1 MSKTRAV
8 SISRA
13 DRAMSV
19 RTMAYCAFLIA
30 LSVVLARLIIPMP
43 SADTRFSIEAIP
55 IFLAGALFGPLA
67 GGMVGFAADFI
78 GCLFSPYGYNPI
90 FAVPPILYGVC
101 GGLFRPL
108 LAKKMSILTLIMA
121 WIPPVVVGS
130 ILYQSVTLALMY
142 GTEDSFLANIA
153 VYLSARSIQ
162 FGITI
167 VLNILITHLLF
178 RAKVFE
184 RAKVWPP
191 RFAKQ

>member
-1 MSKTRAV
+1 MSKTGFR
-8 SISRA
+8 SGKT
-13 DRAMSV
+13 MSV
-19 RTMAYCAFLIA
+19 KTMAYCAFLIA

-43 SADTRFSIEAIP
+43 SADTRFSIEAVP
-55 IFLAGALFGPLA
+55 IFLAGVLFGPLA

-78 GCLFSPYGYNPI
+78 GCLFSPFGYNPL
-90 FAVPPILYGVC
+90 FAIPPILYGVC
-101 GGLFRPL
+101 AGLFRPL
-108 LAKKMSILTLIMA
+108 LARKTSIPALIVA
-121 WIPPVVVGS
+121 WLPPVIFGS
-130 ILYQSVTLALMY
+130 VLYQSATLAFMY
-142 GTEDSFLANIA
+142 GTEDSFLANFT

-191 RFAKQ
+191 KSK

>member
-1 MSKTRAV
+1 MSKTGVV
-8 SISRA
+8 SVSRA
-13 DRAMSV
+13 SRVMSV
-19 RTMAYCAFLIA
+19 RTMAYSAFLIA

-108 LAKKMSILTLIMA
+108 LAKDVSVLTLFMA
-121 WIPPVVVGS
+121 WLPPVALGS
-130 ILYQSVTLALMY
+130 VLYQSVTLALMY
-142 GTEDSFLANIA
+142 GTEDSFLANLT

-191 RFAKQ
+191 KLKHS

>member
-1 MSKTRAV
+1 MSKTGIRTGKT
-8 SISRA
+8 
-13 DRAMSV
+13 MSV
-19 RTMAYCAFLIA
+19 KTMAYCAFLIA

-43 SADTRFSIEAIP
+43 SADTRFSIEAVP

-78 GCLFSPYGYNPI
+78 GCLFSPYGYNPL
-90 FAVPPILYGVC
+90 FSVPPILYGVC
-101 GGLFRPL
+101 AGLFRPL
-108 LAKKMSILTLIMA
+108 LAKETSILTLLTA
-121 WIPPVVVGS
+121 WLPPVILGS
-130 ILYQSVTLALMY
+130 VLYQSATLAFMY
-142 GTEDSFLANIA
+142 GTEDSFLANFT

-178 RAKVFE
+178 RARVFE

>member
-1 MSKTRAV
+1 MSKTGASSV
-8 SISRA
+8 SRA
-13 DRAMSV
+13 SRAMSI
-19 RTMAYCAFLIA
+19 RTMAYSAFLIA
-30 LSVVLARLIIPMP
+30 LSVVLARLIIPMS

-78 GCLFSPYGYNPI
+78 GCLFSPFGYNPI
-90 FAVPPILYGVC
+90 FSVPPILYGVC

-108 LAKKMSILTLIMA
+108 LAKKMSVPTLIMA
-121 WIPPVVVGS
+121 WLPPVVLGS
-130 ILYQSVTLALMY
+130 ILYQSTTLALMY
-142 GTEDSFLANIA
+142 GTEDSFLANLTL
-153 VYLSARSIQ
+153 YLSARSVQ

-191 RFAKQ
+191 KMKHS